1 MHRKVNSKSGT
12 KFQSWIIAFREPR
25 PGYLSISLYVWQ
37 GDRKVCTQAFTDS
50 PKRNYKIVIHCN
62 SVFTESCIQYTGQQS
77 PYAFISEYNFF
88 SQKSVYRNVKGTG
101 SRISACSLHV
111 IKLLFSNLLLIPSVN
126 NPTLM
131 YLSDLSVYFKVEVY
145 FRVT

>member
-62 SVFTESCIQYTGQQS
+62 SVFIESCIQ
-77 PYAFISEYNFF
+77 
-88 SQKSVYRNVKGTG
+88 G
-101 SRISACSLHV
+101 SRVHMLSSLN
-111 IKLLFSNLLLIPSVN
+111 ITFSPKSRSIGMLKGQVHG
-126 NPTLM
+126 
-131 YLSDLSVYFKVEVY
+131 
-145 FRVT
+145 